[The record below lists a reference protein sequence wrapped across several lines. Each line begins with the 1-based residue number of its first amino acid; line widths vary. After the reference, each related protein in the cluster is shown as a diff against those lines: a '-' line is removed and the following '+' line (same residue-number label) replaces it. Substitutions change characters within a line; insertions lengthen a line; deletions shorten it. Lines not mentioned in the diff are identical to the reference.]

1 LRLGSLVRGS
11 RISRAEEGEFVMS
24 EKDDGIYPSSPGKA
38 QKAKLMPSK
47 SFYQKDMDDVEVC
60 HLYDLFVE
68 IYGKYYSK
76 MVQDSKLGKDVFE
89 KIMVYTDL
97 LLESESHTYK
107 DIDAKTLQKKVKTG
121 GLTMTDEMSVA
132 TINKIRADLLTK
144 ILKNLSEDNLVN
156 LRNEENF
163 KSFISKS
170 LLYLYSGM
178 EFDTKPKKYDFVNN
192 EKEEKLKNVTEKMGG
207 EKRQPEGQELEKVQ
221 EYGIEDKQNEGNI
234 TLERNDT
241 VQDGLDRQQDERMT
255 EWEDCS
261 DRPGDSDDGF
271 LRIAPRERVQLR
283 RMDDGKWVDH
293 ELFAT
298 LVSLVLRTFQFTTME
313 EFLIQTTSETVRF
326 SKDLLFTIPTS
337 GENKPVM
344 FLLLSDLFRVGVQFY
359 KKYQNAAHG
368 MLLLRSL
375 ESFYLNL
382 LITNE
387 TLRKLLLWDK
397 ARLTDSVIVRILH
410 DLWVEKV
417 ETEFDKAVVECRDNI
432 FRTIFRAYLTKMEF
446 KVSKSNSTE
455 FVIGCGEPVT
465 DSCIFSVVN
474 DLFER
479 KYRIAN
485 FGEKEQD
492 EYKQELLQL
501 ISQSYLGKGL
511 FQDQPLMTNDR
522 IIQLLNS
529 VQSLVSFKNN
539 LQAFKHLRDKTND
552 AMVELSFKLE
562 AEKKEVQHRIYHHE
576 NKYQNI
582 LRYLKKKIEISG
594 ISSESVMRSCRYHC
608 NEMTKFQRDVNGL
621 WKRTGMEEYLQN
633 NRLFTLKE
641 AGYEGH
647 ARNPFYDIEVD
658 SFTTAQRTRPFLNF
672 NLRRYWSDNYDAI
685 YRVEES
691 EVSKSVFFNLET
703 KDKKR
708 GRNKQ
713 EPAKPARKTGFSF
726 FQMKRTRKREEQQ
739 KGSLLAADKDQCDKM
754 FNENF
759 DGTDVQFGRRC
770 QLIDKFR
777 IKKGNLYII
786 QDRLIFYI
794 NTFETQNYFSNKI
807 KELRAYD
814 KLKKVWSLK
823 SIKDFRFRRLNQR
836 KTAIELFFQDSTSV
850 FLNFSSAKPAH
861 KDLEEFAK
869 LLKAI
874 LPSVNPSIDTRNLHL
889 SLLKQFD
896 SFKPYDR
903 WLAGEISNFE
913 YLMEVNFFAGRS
925 YSELSQYPVFP
936 WTIMINASLDP
947 SLAQLFQQD
956 FDQFLQ
962 KLETRDLT
970 KPVGAIGD
978 KDRLKNFIKRFN
990 SAHLFDKN
998 VPPYYYGSHYS
1009 TPAIVIYF
1017 LIRLYPYS
1025 EGAMDFQS
1033 GVFDIA
1039 DRLFHSISKCFRNT
1053 MEEMSDI
1060 RELIPEFFYLPE
1072 MYLNVNKLDLGLLH
1086 TQERVNNVDLPVW
1099 ADNNPYKMVY
1109 IMRRH
1114 LESKEVSLNLPNWI
1128 DLIFGFKQQGD
1139 EAIKNYNL
1147 FYHMTYDGAIDMD
1160 TLPERDRD
1168 AIETQVLHFG
1178 QSPTKLFT
1186 KPHPKLIIGPQ
1197 SFWRSLN
1204 VTNDDMMAYTRKMK
1218 EGTSPIIDDLIAGIP
1233 TLGKTPIFCI
1243 RGKKIDQYTFD
1254 YKSIKEI
1261 TEKNLLGFRL
1271 HPGPDISLSESKTT
1285 EALDFTDYNFIRQ
1298 RMRPTVVLVDTK
1310 LAIFG
1315 GLLTGQVFVVS
1326 RSWRC

>member
-1 LRLGSLVRGS
+1 MSMKDGDKSLIDPVRAS
-11 RISRAEEGEFVMS
+11 KSKR
-24 EKDDGIYPSSPGKA
+24 
-38 QKAKLMPSK
+38 MPSK
-47 SFYQKDMDDVEVC
+47 SFYQKEMDDVEVSQ
-60 HLYDLFVE
+60 LFESFNE

-76 MVQDSKLGKDVFE
+76 MVQDPKLGKDVFE
-89 KIMVYTDL
+89 KIMIYTDL
-97 LLESESHTYK
+97 LLESESHTFK

-121 GLTMTDEMSVA
+121 GMTTTDEMSIAAV
-132 TINKIRADLLTK
+132 NKIRADLLTK
-144 ILKNLSEDNLVN
+144 VLTILSEDNLVN
-156 LRNEENF
+156 MRNEENF
-163 KSFISKS
+163 KCFLSKT

-178 EFDTKPKKYDFVNN
+178 EFDTKPKKYEFAAI
-192 EKEEKLKNVTEKMGG
+192 EKEERLKSLNEENREEKKPVEG
-207 EKRQPEGQELEKVQ
+207 EEINKIEEK
-221 EYGIEDKQNEGNI
+221 GIEDRPIEKDTTQGRKPSGHEGMAPQH
-234 TLERNDT
+234 E
-241 VQDGLDRQQDERMT
+241 EKMT
-255 EWEDCS
+255 EWQESNDRQEDS
-261 DRPGDSDDGF
+261 EEGF

-283 RMDDGKWVDH
+283 RMDDGTWVDH

-298 LVSLVLRTFQFTTME
+298 LVTTVLRTFQFTTME
-313 EFLIQTTSETVRF
+313 EFLIQTTSETVKF

-337 GENKPVM
+337 GENKPIL
-344 FLLLSDLFRVGVQFY
+344 FLLLSDLFRVGVQYY
-359 KKYQNAAHG
+359 KKYPNAAHG

-387 TLRKLLLWDK
+387 SLRKLLLWDK
-397 ARLTDSVIVRILH
+397 AKLIDSVIVRILH
-410 DLWVEKV
+410 DLWVEKI
-417 ETEFDKAVVECRDNI
+417 ESEFDKAVVESRDNI

-446 KVSKSNSTE
+446 KVTKNNSTE
-455 FVIGCGEPVT
+455 FIIGCGEPVG
-465 DSCIFSVVN
+465 DSCIFSVIN

-485 FGEKEQD
+485 LGEKEPE
-492 EYKQELLQL
+492 EYRQEILQL

-511 FQDQPLMTNDR
+511 FQNQPLMTNDR

-529 VQSLVSFKNN
+529 VQGLVSFKNN
-539 LQAFKHLRDKTND
+539 MQAFRHLRDKTND
-552 AMVELSFKLE
+552 SMVELSFKME
-562 AEKKEVQHRIYHHE
+562 AEKKEVQQRIYHHE

-621 WKRTGMEEYLQN
+621 WKRIGMEQYLQN
-633 NRLFTLKE
+633 NRVFNQKE
-641 AGYEGH
+641 MVYEGSE
-647 ARNPFYDIEVD
+647 RNPFYDIEVD
-658 SFTTAQRTRPFLNF
+658 SFMTSQRTRPFLHF

-685 YRVEES
+685 YRVEDS
-691 EVSKSVFFNLET
+691 DVTKSVFFNLET
-703 KDKKR
+703 KDKQK
-708 GRNKQ
+708 GRSKYDSS
-713 EPAKPARKTGFSF
+713 KLARKTGFSF
-726 FQMKRTRKREEQQ
+726 FQIKRTTKKEEQL
-739 KGSLLAADKDQCDKM
+739 KSSFYAGDKDQYDKM

-759 DGTDVQFGRRC
+759 DGNDVLFGKRC

-777 IKKGNLYII
+777 IKMGNLYII

-794 NTFETQNYFSNKI
+794 NTFDTQNYFSNKI

-836 KTAIELFFQDSTSV
+836 KTAIEIFMQDSSSV
-850 FLNFSSAKPAH
+850 FFNFSSSKPAN
-861 KDLEEFAK
+861 KDLEEFSR
-869 LLKAI
+869 LLKSI
-874 LPSVNPSIDTRNLHL
+874 LPSINPSIDPRNLHL

-913 YLMEVNFFAGRS
+913 YLIEVNFFAGRS

-936 WTIMINASLDP
+936 WTIMLTANTDP
-947 SLAQLFQQD
+947 SLVQLFQQD
-956 FDQFLQ
+956 FDQFLL

-970 KPVGAIGD
+970 KTVGAIGD
-978 KDRLKNFIKRFN
+978 KERLKNFIKRFN

-1039 DRLFHSISKCFRNT
+1039 DRLFHSISKCFKNT

-1072 MYLNVNKLDLGLLH
+1072 MYLNVNKLDLGILH
-1086 TQERVNNVDLPVW
+1086 TQERVNNVELPVW
-1099 ADNNPYKMVY
+1099 SDQNPYKMVY
-1109 IMRRH
+1109 VMRRH
-1114 LESKEVSLNLPNWI
+1114 LESKEVTMNLPSWI
-1128 DLIFGFKQQGD
+1128 DLVFGYKQQGE

-1178 QSPTKLFT
+1178 QSPTKLFS
-1186 KPHPKLIIGPQ
+1186 KPHPKVLVGPQ

-1218 EGTSPIIDDLIAGIP
+1218 EGTSPVIDDLVAGMP
-1233 TLGKTPIFCI
+1233 TLGKTSIFCV

-1254 YKSIKEI
+1254 YKSFKEI

-1271 HPGPDISLSESKTT
+1271 HPSPDISLA
-1285 EALDFTDYNFIRQ
+1285 EAKANDVLDFIDYNLMRQ
-1298 RMRPTVVLVDTK
+1298 RTRPTVVLPDLK
-1310 LAIFG
+1310 LAVLG
-1315 GLLTGQVFVVS
+1315 GLLTGQVFVGL
-1326 RSWRC
+1326 RSWKC